1 MLSLQV
7 LWYFLGVCRE
17 YIIVLSIFFPL
28 FMVLKLEK
36 IELNENK
43 YWKNWILF
51 IDVHVISVNIFK
63 E

>member
-7 LWYFLGVCRE
+7 LWYFLGVYRE

>member
-7 LWYFLGVCRE
+7 LWYFLGVYRE
-17 YIIVLSIFFPL
+17 YIIVLSIYFPL

-36 IELNENK
+36 
-43 YWKNWILF
+43 KNRVKW
-51 IDVHVISVNIFK
+51 